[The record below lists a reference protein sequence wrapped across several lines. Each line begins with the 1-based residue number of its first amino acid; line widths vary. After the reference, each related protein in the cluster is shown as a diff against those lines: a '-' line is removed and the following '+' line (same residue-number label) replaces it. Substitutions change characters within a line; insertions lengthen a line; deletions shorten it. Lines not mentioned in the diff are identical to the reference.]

1 MARKL
6 ITKNDKETKNF
17 GKEFAKDLNPG
28 ETLLLYGD
36 LGAGK
41 TTFVQ
46 GLAEGLEISERIL
59 SPTFILQRTHAT
71 NFNGIKN
78 LNHIDLYRLEGK
90 QAIESLGLFE
100 IIREEDEVTIIE
112 WADRLDDYK
121 PTKGYELRFKY
132 IDENQREIQ
141 IEKLS

>member
-6 ITKNDKETKNF
+6 ITKNDKETKDF
-17 GKEFAKDLNPG
+17 GKKFAKELKSG

-46 GLAEGLEISERIL
+46 GLAQGLGIKERVL
-59 SPTFILQRTHAT
+59 SPTFVLQRIHRLKK
-71 NFNGIKN
+71 GEIKT

-90 QAIESLGLFE
+90 QAIESLGLSE
-100 IIREEDEVTIIE
+100 TIDEEDGLTVIE
-112 WADRLDDYK
+112 WADRLADYK
-121 PTKGYELRFKY
+121 PTKGYEFRFIY
-132 IDENQREIQ
+132 LGENQREIQ